1 VIQEDGANS
10 SDEEQETTKDFISKL
25 NFDDPAAANILN
37 EERLDEALEAIQNKK
52 KLSPLDQ
59 KILLG
64 LVSRAPQR
72 YTDQLAGLGRKDIA
86 FESSSS
92 SSSENPESFRRRS
105 IAKKLKEKMDR
116 LQAESSDS
124 KWVDQ
129 KYSPGK
135 KNNNIG
141 AVETNN

>member
-1 VIQEDGANS
+1 
-10 SDEEQETTKDFISKL
+10 
-25 NFDDPAAANILN
+25 
-37 EERLDEALEAIQNKK
+37 LEAIQNKK

-72 YTDQLAGLGRKDIA
+72 YTDQLAGLGRKDSA

-92 SSSENPESFRRRS
+92 SSENPKSFRRRS

-129 KYSPGK
+129 NYSPGK
-135 KNNNIG
+135 RNNNIF
-141 AVETNN
+141 AVETTNN